1 MTIQHDQ
8 YQPVIEKIIAKAERL
23 SKFTSHNIHRLEL
36 EPGGAACLRERNYIR
51 RHRFERPDAFP
62 RPTIDCRDT
71 MCDSRDKI
79 ERNNATCNVFEIINI
94 LHTSPSRI
102 CTTTDLAQLLDGI
115 PYITGYI
122 EKFQTPPLSDLLGL
136 DIGTE
141 WGRLVNL
148 CRDYNNQHLEAMF
161 TLGTIAFADN
171 ANMSLLRSMAAICIL
186 KDAKDLKLPLH
197 TGYSGFQ
204 LNDKPTQESL
214 GTLMDRYP
222 EIFNDGASFDR
233 AYNFVTESEDLC
245 RDECHALAKKLLQQ
259 WPCPKPSNSNQ
270 TATHID
276 VNKVLGMVQE
286 EWLRLF
292 KNFEFAQTL
301 LDFQKVL
308 NQYQGR
314 SNPMISEIP
323 SPRLLQYSAPIRDV
337 EIPTISDLLSK
348 KRPLHH
354 FG

>member
-1 MTIQHDQ
+1 M
-8 YQPVIEKIIAKAERL
+8 EERACSEAQTDL
-23 SKFTSHNIHRLEL
+23 GAYYKVAMKTFVDNICRQVV
-36 EPGGAACLRERNYIR
+36 ER
-51 RHRFERPDAFP
+51 H
-62 RPTIDCRDT
+62 
-71 MCDSRDKI
+71 
-79 ERNNATCNVFEIINI
+79 IINK
-94 LHTSPSRI
+94 LPDVFSPV
-102 CTTTDLAQLLDGI
+102 TAQLLDGT

-122 EKFQTPPLSDLLGL
+122 EKFQNPPLSDLFGL
-136 DIGTE
+136 DIVTE

-171 ANMSLLRSMAAICIL
+171 ANMSLLRRMAAICIL

-222 EIFNDGASFDR
+222 EILNDGASFDR

-259 WPCPKPSNSNQ
+259 WPCPNPSNSNQ

-301 LDFQKVL
+301 LDFQKSL
-308 NQYQGR
+308 TN
-314 SNPMISEIP
+314 
-323 SPRLLQYSAPIRDV
+323 IRV
-337 EIPTISDLLSK
+337 DLI
-348 KRPLHH
+348 R
-354 FG
+354 